1 MGASR
6 GGPCSANTV
15 CCIDLGLVKRWRL
28 DDAAAA
34 VDSDSAAGAEQQTW
48 RLQKK
53 QKRREQQPL
62 RYIEYKEGKSVMGTV
77 RYASLHSHLGLEL
90 SRRDDLESLA
100 YVLVYLAVGQ
110 LPWQSRHV
118 LRADP
123 NAIAVADANEKER
136 ERLSPRVQK
145 HVLFEQIGACKRR
158 TSTAKLCDRLPEQL
172 ALFLD
177 VVRALEFDEEPP
189 YSLLFVCCFPASCL
203 LLRLCPQLPFTRDLQ
218 HTGVRYGVRVV
229 GTVLHCVCAQDLLLS
244 AYSAQFGGHM
254 CYALVPPPPAAAST
268 SHVDAD
274 DSDRKR
280 TRQPRDKDIVSYVA
294 PDWRFD
300 WVLHLRGD
308 AQFQGI
314 RQKASEIL
322 ALEQQQ
328 QQQQRATSVGR
339 SLECS

>member
-28 DDAAAA
+28 DDAAA
-34 VDSDSAAGAEQQTW
+34 VDSDSASGTEQTR

-62 RYIEYKEGKSVMGTV
+62 RHIEYKEGKSVMGTV

-110 LPWQSRHV
+110 LPWQSRHI

-123 NAIAVADANEKER
+123 NAVAIADANEKER

-189 YSLLFVCCFPASCL
+189 YSLLFVCYFP
-203 LLRLCPQLPFTRDLQ
+203 
-218 HTGVRYGVRVV
+218 G
-229 GTVLHCVCAQDLLLS
+229 LLS
-244 AYSAQFGGHM
+244 S
-254 CYALVPPPPAAAST
+254 PPPLPLPLPST
-268 SHVDAD
+268 AI
-274 DSDRKR
+274 R
-280 TRQPRDKDIVSYVA
+280 TRPA
-294 PDWRFD
+294 THWR
-300 WVLHLRGD
+300 
-308 AQFQGI
+308 
-314 RQKASEIL
+314 
-322 ALEQQQ
+322 
-328 QQQQRATSVGR
+328 
-339 SLECS
+339 